1 MSVKEPAQRPAGRPR
16 AISSPTPI
24 SISKVTPYGRLWI
37 LWRRNWMLG
46 MANQYWSPWAPSWRE
61 TKDRSWHGRNAACC
75 LHSRQPFTPHCNRH
89 LYQFTGRTSGPPLQC
104 AYQKYFKC
112 WNSWE
117 LKHVPWTGSGW
128 KNPGTFWCHPCA
140 KPRRSCHEL
149 CQISLDFYNHT
160 D

>member
-24 SISKVTPYGRLWI
+24 SISKVAPYGRLWS

-46 MANQYWSPWAPSWRE
+46 MANQYWSPWAPSSRE
-61 TKDRSWHGRNAACC
+61 RKDRSWHGRNAACC

-112 WNSWE
+112 WNHPLRTKTCTLDRFRVEKSRHILISSMCQTTEKLSWV
-117 LKHVPWTGSGW
+117 VPSIPW
-128 KNPGTFWCHPCA
+128 
-140 KPRRSCHEL
+140 L
-149 CQISLDFYNHT
+149 L
-160 D
+160 